1 MMIENKEFQ
10 NLLKKYPDNLPVA
23 IAVTYN
29 ENTSF
34 LFNLEVKG
42 IKVDDMKAVIIV
54 NQDLNLEYET
64 LLNGADIDEEIYRE

>member
-1 MMIENKEFQ
+1 MNKEFQ
-10 NLLKKYPDNLPVA
+10 EILKKYPGDIPVA

-29 ENTSF
+29 ENTSL
-34 LFNLEVKG
+34 LFDLEVKG
-42 IKVDDMKAVIIV
+42 IKVDDMKAMIIV